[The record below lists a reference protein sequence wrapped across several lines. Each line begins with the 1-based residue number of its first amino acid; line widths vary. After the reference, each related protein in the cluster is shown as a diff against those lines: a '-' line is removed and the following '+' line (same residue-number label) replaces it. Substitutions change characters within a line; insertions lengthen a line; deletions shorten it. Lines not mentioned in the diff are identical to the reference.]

1 MIVLDLLDLA
11 AGLILRGHPALQATI
26 TTTAEAGPHLGAI
39 QGRYQVGLDS
49 SGIEGLAAVE
59 TAVDIYQHP
68 LERVQ
73 VEARQTVAQ
82 GVVAEGA
89 RSANPLL
96 QIRVRQIGIQLL
108 EAGKAEDKGVQQG
121 QEDTGRRDFR
131 VLARVRHLAGVE
143 AQVETV
149 VQIGRERVERVGSY
163 FHPKGCKIT
172 GPPPVPSFP

>member
-26 TTTAEAGPHLGAI
+26 TTTAGQHLDAI
-39 QGRYQVGLDS
+39 QARYQVALDS
-49 SGIEGLAAVE
+49 SGIEGLAAFE

-108 EAGKAEDKGVQQG
+108 EAGKAEDKG
-121 QEDTGRRDFR
+121 
-131 VLARVRHLAGVE
+131 
-143 AQVETV
+143 
-149 VQIGRERVERVGSY
+149 
-163 FHPKGCKIT
+163 
-172 GPPPVPSFP
+172 